1 MGYGRVAGVSLP
13 YGNMAALLDVVLGL
27 DLILHDS
34 LVYYAVASKRLHA
47 HQVQLKVCNNQG
59 EK

>member
-27 DLILHDS
+27 DLILHGS
-34 LVYYAVASKRLHA
+34 LVYAVASKRLLA